1 VAGSTVRGYIRKRKT
16 ELGLTSQQVDLAAER
31 TEVFEW
37 MRAVQQGAIPHSE
50 LKKEL
55 SHVLEIDKLLR
66 GTRDGPLAQRK
77 RAMTVLLDAEGCE
90 KQNDFADYCYPFRHF
105 LFLFAVSIGNDCEC
119 LKFFSKRTSAVS
131 R

>member
-55 SHVLEIDKLLR
+55 SHVLKL
-66 GTRDGPLAQRK
+66 T
-77 RAMTVLLDAEGCE
+77 
-90 KQNDFADYCYPFRHF
+90 NY
-105 LFLFAVSIGNDCEC
+105 
-119 LKFFSKRTSAVS
+119 
-131 R
+131 